1 MDSVDKKVDGLDKKV
16 DSLEKRFDGLDK
28 RVDNLEKKLMTV
40 LKVSIRNLDLIYAQV
55 AYNTEQE
62 VKINEIAARVDQLE
76 TDVKLIKKLVSNQ

>member
-1 MDSVDKKVDGLDKKV
+1 MIRRLIAWKKGLTASTKE
-16 DSLEKRFDGLDK
+16 LTTWKR
-28 RVDNLEKKLMTV
+28 KLMTV
-40 LKVSIRNLDLIYAQV
+40 LKVSNKKLDIIYAQV